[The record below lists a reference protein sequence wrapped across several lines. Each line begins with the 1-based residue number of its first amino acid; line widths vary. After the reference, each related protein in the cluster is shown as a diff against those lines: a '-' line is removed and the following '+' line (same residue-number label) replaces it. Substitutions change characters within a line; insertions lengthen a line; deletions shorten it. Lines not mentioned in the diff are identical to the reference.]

1 LGLPHDIVNN
11 AVIVHPSTMRYS
23 GLSIGK
29 QCVLENQYIGVAW
42 PSTSVVPTTVSFPEE
57 LVGLLEKKSGEKATI
72 SHCTWMNNHSIV
84 NNIMWQAQFFSCNN
98 KISFI
103 NFLIYLSSQTSHYL

>member
-1 LGLPHDIVNN
+1 LLYTCLISQTDCSRNN
-11 AVIVHPSTMRYS
+11 RCWWPCHTN
-23 GLSIGK
+23 
-29 QCVLENQYIGVAW
+29 VLVLKY
-42 PSTSVVPTTVSFPEE
+42 TLFPY
-57 LVGLLEKKSGEKATI
+57 GQSTI